1 MDKIKNKIIK
11 SINNLKPW
19 FESCEMSMIVI
30 NGGYELTIRDRLMIH
45 LQKEFPQKFVISEHV
60 IKGKRCD
67 IGIVDEPTIK
77 GEKGIAHCIIEL
89 KINFV
94 SQIRRIIGYKGG
106 DIDEFKKMVES
117 NSIDFKKGRLHND
130 VKKWKSEIGKT
141 PIYHIYCLAR
151 VVDIEDGWR
160 NDIRKYS
167 RVEQPNKT
175 KNNLKFLNMY
185 FSKLQQK
192 LDHTP
197 TLPKFPTLTFTSQMN
212 KPFKVKTRLNF
223 YVITIN
229 HNL

>member
-19 FESCEMSMIVI
+19 FESSEMSMIVI

-45 LQKEFPQKFVISEHV
+45 LQKEFPKKFVISERD
-60 IKGKRCD
+60 INGKRCD

-77 GEKGIAHCIIEL
+77 DKKGFTYCIIEL

-94 SQIRRIIGYKGG
+94 SQIRRIIG
-106 DIDEFKKMVES
+106 FKERDLDKLKSMVES
-117 NSIDFKKGRLHND
+117 NSINFKKGRLYND

-141 PIYHIYCLAR
+141 LIYHIYCLAR

-160 NDIRKYS
+160 NKIRKY
-167 RVEQPNKT
+167 RRIEQPNKT
-175 KNNLKFLNMY
+175 MNNLKFLNMY

-192 LDHTP
+192 LDHTS

-212 KPFKVKTRLNF
+212 KPFKVKTCLNF
-223 YVITIN
+223 YVITIKN
-229 HNL
+229 NL